1 MMTAVLAVTP
11 LSRRAF
17 YFDPWECYQRALTLP
32 APMVSIGYVGTG
44 QSMPAKAYAVRES
57 EIFTPTLRWKAQ

>member
-1 MMTAVLAVTP
+1 MTTTVLAVTP

-17 YFDPWECYQRALTLP
+17 CFDPWECYKRASTYPVPMMLTGL
-32 APMVSIGYVGTG
+32 VGTG

-57 EIFTPTLRWKAQ
+57 EFLTPTLRWKAQ